1 VDGTREGGLT
11 DGVEPVLMSISVG
24 SGMPKPPVY
33 ISIRATAIRRSPAG
47 SVRRGKTHAFDPDSD
62 DSRQQEFAGILCA
75 LPRAGRGGMPAS
87 PAWFISARAV
97 RRPVSTAWI

>member
-1 VDGTREGGLT
+1 
-11 DGVEPVLMSISVG
+11 MSISVG

-47 SVRRGKTHAFDPDSD
+47 SVRPQGKTHAFDPDSD
-62 DSRQQEFAGILCA
+62 DSRQQEFARHIVRVA
-75 LPRAGRGGMPAS
+75 KSRRGRMPAS

-97 RRPVSTAWI
+97 RRPASTAWI